1 MCNLAKKQNKQTK
14 KKTHTHTTTPKLSL
28 FLSKLQ
34 KIPEGSEKYEL
45 QNWHVISKCRQGK
58 FAI

>member
-1 MCNLAKKQNKQTK
+1 MCNLAKKK
-14 KKTHTHTTTPKLSL
+14 KKKPKLSL
-28 FLSKLQ
+28 FSSNLQ

-45 QNWHVISKCRQGK
+45 QNEHVISKSRQGK